1 MSLCIGPMTMIGS
14 AVTVLLGTQTP
25 DNVKTYIG
33 VTIEP
38 YDTEQIDLNDPLGSF
53 GIEYDM
59 HKHLRLFAEHLSS
72 PMQCDDH
79 PGINHAGVKFLAPLS
94 PDLTVYSGIS
104 VNNSKF
110 DSKDNFEGP
119 LGSIGIEYGKDLK
132 LFAEYLSSIKEFEG
146 GRTSL
151 GLKYFFN

>member
-1 MSLCIGPMTMIGS
+1 MSLCIGPMTVIGS

-33 VTIEP
+33 VNIEP
-38 YDTEQIDLNDPLGSF
+38 YDTEQFNLSEPSGSF

-59 HKHLRLFAEHLSS
+59 YKHLRLFAEHLSS

-94 PDLTVYSGIS
+94 QDLTVYSGIS

-151 GLKYFFN
+151 GLKYFFH